1 MCETI
6 IRYTR
11 LLIGSHLVGGVE
23 KVRKSYGRYFDGV
36 VDLVQRTHVTSLV
49 FSFFL
54 NGKIPSTILKG
65 WIRPYFIL
73 FIQLANYNHTN

>member
-36 VDLVQRTHVTSLV
+36 VDLVQCTHVTSLV
-49 FSFFL
+49 FSFF
-54 NGKIPSTILKG
+54 
-65 WIRPYFIL
+65 
-73 FIQLANYNHTN
+73 